1 MTITLIDPKS
11 PLDVYKSM
19 QEAILQGRG
28 HEATLLPAHLLSPD
42 LVVET
47 PFAPVGMRRYDSREA
62 WLNYY
67 RSAGAGLLV
76 NFEAFRELATYK
88 SDDPEVLLVEY
99 ELTGRVIS
107 TGVRASVQCIAVLQ
121 VRDGL
126 IVGWR
131 EYQDIPAITEALTRQ
146 AASN

>member
-1 MTITLIDPKS
+1 MTTPLIDPKS
-11 PLDVYKSM
+11 PLDIYKCM
-19 QEAILQGRG
+19 QEALLQGRG

-42 LVVET
+42 LIVET
-47 PFAPVGMRRYDSREA
+47 PFAPVGMRRYESREA

-67 RSAGAGLLV
+67 RRAGAGLLV
-76 NFEAFRELATYK
+76 NFEEFRELATYQ

-99 ELTGRVIS
+99 ELSGRVIA

-126 IVGWR
+126 IVHWR
-131 EYQDIPAITEALTRQ
+131 EYQDMPAITEVLTRQ
-146 AASN
+146 AASG